1 MPGTIEKSAKLSDV
15 ARAAG
20 VSQGTVSNVFNRPN
34 LVREEV
40 REHVRE
46 IARRLGYKGPDP
58 KGRLL
63 RAGKV
68 NAIGIATAEPLSYFF
83 EDPYARAVM
92 EGIADTADAAG
103 AGISLVSAA
112 NDEALAWNI
121 QSALVDGFVLFC
133 IEGGER
139 LVRLT
144 RERQLPF
151 IALALGTES
160 NSVATVG
167 VDSLEGGRLAAEHL
181 ASLGHRKFA
190 VVALPVRPGHHQ
202 SGPIT
207 LADVDVAIYSTSR
220 DRVHG
225 YFDVLSRR
233 GIDTSSIPI
242 YETQNDE
249 PTVHAA
255 LTALFTGRDD
265 PTALLVQS
273 DRAALIAI
281 DWLQAHGFDVPGDV
295 SVIGFDGIAEAAFSR
310 PGLTTIAQPLQ
321 DIGRHAIGAILQ
333 GTPQGRQTLPVELV
347 VRGSTAP
354 PGR

>member
-1 MPGTIEKSAKLSDV
+1 MTGTIEKSAKLSDV

-20 VSQGTVSNVFNRPN
+20 VSQGTVSNVFNRPG

-40 REHVRE
+40 REHVHE
-46 IARRLGYKGPDP
+46 IARRLGYRGPDP

-68 NAIGIATAEPLSYFF
+68 NAIGIATAEPLTYFF

-92 EGIADTADAAG
+92 AGIAETADAAG

-151 IALALGTES
+151 IALALGTE
-160 NSVATVG
+160 NDSVATVG
-167 VDSLEGGRLAAEHL
+167 VDSLAGGRLAAEHL
-181 ASLGHRKFA
+181 VGLGHRKFA
-190 VVALPVRPGHHQ
+190 VVALPVRPGHGE

-225 YFDVLSRR
+225 YFAVLARH
-233 GIDTSSIPI
+233 GIDTSTVPI
-242 YETQNDE
+242 FETQNDE

-255 LTALFTGRDD
+255 LAALFDGGDP

-281 DWLQAHGFDVPGDV
+281 DWLQARGLDVPGDV
-295 SVIGFDGIAEAAFSR
+295 SVIGFDGIAEAALSR
-310 PGLTTIAQPLQ
+310 PGLTTIAQPLL
-321 DIGRHAIGAILQ
+321 DIGRHAVRAILA

-347 VRGSTAP
+347 VRASTAP
-354 PGR
+354 PRR

>member
-1 MPGTIEKSAKLSDV
+1 MTGTIEKSAKLSDV

-20 VSQGTVSNVFNRPN
+20 VSQGTVSNVFNRPG

-40 REHVRE
+40 REHVHE
-46 IARRLGYKGPDP
+46 IARRLGYRGPDP

-68 NAIGIATAEPLSYFF
+68 NAIGIATAEPLTYFF

-92 EGIADTADAAG
+92 AGIAETADAAG

-151 IALALGTES
+151 IALALGTE
-160 NSVATVG
+160 NDSVATVG
-167 VDSLEGGRLAAEHL
+167 VDSLAGGRLAAEHL
-181 ASLGHRKFA
+181 VGLGHRKFA
-190 VVALPVRPGHHQ
+190 VVALPVRPGHGE

-207 LADVDVAIYSTSR
+207 LADVAGRKITTGGGFFRLFPAAIT
-220 DRVHG
+220 
-225 YFDVLSRR
+225 
-233 GIDTSSIPI
+233 
-242 YETQNDE
+242 
-249 PTVHAA
+249 
-255 LTALFTGRDD
+255 
-265 PTALLVQS
+265 
-273 DRAALIAI
+273 DRAVARANRDEGRPAVFYFHPWEVDPEQPRVARAPLKSRLRHYSRLGAMAGKLRGLVKRH
-281 DWLQAHGFDVPGDV
+281 DWGRVDAVV
-295 SVIGFDGIAEAAFSR
+295 AAEAER
-310 PGLTTIAQPLQ
+310 LQ
-321 DIGRHAIGAILQ
+321 
-333 GTPQGRQTLPVELV
+333 
-347 VRGSTAP
+347 
-354 PGR
+354 